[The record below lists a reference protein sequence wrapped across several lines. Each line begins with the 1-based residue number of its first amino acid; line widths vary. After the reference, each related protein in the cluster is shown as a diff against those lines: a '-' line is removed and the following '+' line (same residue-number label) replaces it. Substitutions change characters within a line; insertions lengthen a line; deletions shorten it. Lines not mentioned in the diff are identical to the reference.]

1 MGRRTETKMAEL
13 NSLMDGE
20 IPAGRQALQESQF
33 NLQRVADYCENNYI
47 QSQDKRTAL
56 EETKSYTTQSLASV
70 AYQIN
75 SLATNMLQMMDIQ
88 ANQLQKMES
97 GINHISMTVDIH
109 KEKVARR
116 EIGVLTTNKTA
127 TRTHKIMAPA
137 RLDRPVKYERKLIDY
152 SLLDDVGHGVKI
164 TQSKTPHRAS
174 LRVATPTTPPAMQPT
189 NKSSDYRTPQVVRTP
204 IVPNEYTPSPVN
216 NRPGSVSSQYQRSS
230 HARSISAPPPVAP
243 PPPPGSQQGMVQS
256 MGQQGDMAAVNH
268 GGGAPPPPPA
278 PPPMVGAGQQQMNYA
293 TVHRSSGRRGQVDH
307 RPPEM
312 TAPGYRTLPNMRR
325 SNVPAEDPGYR
336 MNAGSQEDSGYRYG
350 YRTSQGPGGEEPG
363 YRRINATSQL
373 PMANGGVGMRPP
385 HMQQVSQASIS
396 PTPPPPPP
404 PDMENDMFDYGHS
417 HTPPPPPP
425 LGRDNDDNW
434 MPAQFLEKVVAVY
447 DYEREREDELS
458 FNEGQI
464 IYVIKKNEDGW
475 YEGVMNG
482 AHGLFPGNYVEPLG
496 T

>member
-1 MGRRTETKMAEL
+1 MAEL

-97 GINHISMTVDIH
+97 AINHISMTVDIH

-216 NRPGSVSSQYQRSS
+216 NRPGSVSSQYQRSTVNS
-230 HARSISAPPPVAP
+230 LRDRTAFSEGGGPVARGSGQKFFGRPSPQVKIFLLGPPPKSKYPTPPCAILVSPLCPRFCPPCSTDFLVAK
-243 PPPPGSQQGMVQS
+243 
-256 MGQQGDMAAVNH
+256 
-268 GGGAPPPPPA
+268 
-278 PPPMVGAGQQQMNYA
+278 
-293 TVHRSSGRRGQVDH
+293 
-307 RPPEM
+307 
-312 TAPGYRTLPNMRR
+312 TAPFLCPSHPSTQRRT
-325 SNVPAEDPGYR
+325 NVCINR
-336 MNAGSQEDSGYRYG
+336 FHLS
-350 YRTSQGPGGEEPG
+350 RT
-363 YRRINATSQL
+363 
-373 PMANGGVGMRPP
+373 V
-385 HMQQVSQASIS
+385 S

-425 LGRDNDDNW
+425 LGHDNDDNW